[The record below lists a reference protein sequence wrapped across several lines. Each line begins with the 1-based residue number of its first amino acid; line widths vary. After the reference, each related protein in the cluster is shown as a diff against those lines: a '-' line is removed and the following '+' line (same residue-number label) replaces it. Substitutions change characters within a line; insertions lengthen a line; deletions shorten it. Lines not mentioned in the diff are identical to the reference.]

1 VPAPSLLYRSAS
13 EHLRDWQVQRLGIMH
28 ALPSAGLISLLKAAP
43 DHHLQ
48 QHFREHALALQS
60 MGYTS
65 DTALQ
70 GMFDLILINPSK
82 NRQQT
87 LGWIAEALSLLHA
100 DGRIMLCAENQHGAK
115 GLESHIREITDDL
128 SSFSKAKCRCM
139 SFRAA
144 SINNP
149 ELVEQ
154 WRQQSA
160 VSVVPGSGL
169 HSQPGLFSWDQADK
183 GSELLLQFIPASL
196 RGAGMDLC
204 CGNGFLAHDI
214 ARRSPDIHHLHMVDH
229 DRLALACAE
238 SNLVDS
244 AIAHTCHWL
253 DATTETLPQSLDW
266 IVCNPPFHQHQQQ
279 NVELGQVIIQRACA
293 ALKRGGQL
301 WIVANRKLP
310 YEHVLSEKLGKVEI
324 LSQQQGYKIMH
335 GVRS

>member
-1 VPAPSLLYRSAS
+1 VPAPSLLYSSAS

-28 ALPSAGLISLLKAAP
+28 ALPSPELTSLLATAT
-43 DHHLQ
+43 DFQLQ
-48 QHFREHALALQS
+48 QHFREHALALQG
-60 MGYTS
+60 MGYAS
-65 DTALQ
+65 STALQ
-70 GMFDLILINPSK
+70 GKFDLILINPSK

-100 DGRIMLCAENQHGAK
+100 DARIMLCAENQYGAK
-115 GLESHIREITDDL
+115 GLESHVRAITDDL

-139 SFRAA
+139 SFRAT
-144 SINNP
+144 SVNNP

-160 VSVVPGSGL
+160 VSVVPDFGL

-196 RGAGMDLC
+196 RGTGMDLC
-204 CGNGFLAHDI
+204 CGNGFLARNI
-214 ARRSPDIHHLHMVDH
+214 ADHSPDIQHLHIVDH
-229 DRLALACAE
+229 DQLALACAE
-238 SNLVDS
+238 ANLTDS
-244 AIAHTCHWL
+244 AIVHSCHWL
-253 DATTETLPQSLDW
+253 DATTEPLPQSLDW

-279 NVELGQVIIQRACA
+279 NVELGQIIIQRACA
-293 ALKRGGQL
+293 ALKRGGEL

-310 YEHVLSEKLGKVEI
+310 YEHVLTEQLGKVEI